1 MGEIQIPFGA
11 VSSAAADLADRE
23 NDLVNYFLTVDT
35 QPIATVVARALGGR
49 GPRGYGVSL
58 VLSRI
63 LKVKQVFISDRVLAQ
78 RLKEVATYRRLCGFS
93 DGKVPAHNTYS
104 TLRKTLGVTGHAEI
118 HAGFVRCAHALNLLD
133 PELPMLPKNR
143 RKGLVVIADSTTIR
157 AYCSTSGKKQPD
169 GTWLFTDPSVAFGRP
184 HHRDKFPVGHKAH
197 SLIAITGVPL
207 VSLLSARNEP
217 DQDYLFP
224 LLDQFG
230 KRFPEIKI
238 AYIVLDKGYDAEA
251 NHRKLYE
258 DYDIIPVIIRK
269 KTAYPKRFT
278 ADGIPLC
285 IWGQHMT
292 RTGVDYA
299 RKRTRYACK
308 KVCQRAEQM
317 TLNCPYLGDASPNGQ
332 IRYTK
337 FDDDYRKYGPAIP
350 GSMIYKKLKPMR
362 TAIER
367 SYGLVKENRYRM
379 EYTNTYMGL
388 DNVLIHV
395 IEHDISLTLD
405 IIFMFKR
412 YGRVS
417 PLLNLNY

>member
-1 MGEIQIPFGA
+1 MGGIQIPFG
-11 VSSAAADLADRE
+11 VISSAGADLADPE
-23 NDLVNYFLTVDT
+23 NDLVNYFLSIDT
-35 QPIATVVARALGGR
+35 QRIAAVIASAFGTR
-49 GPRGYGVSL
+49 GPKGYGVSL

-63 LKVKQVFISDRVLAQ
+63 LKVKQLFVSDRILAQ

-104 TLRKTLGVTGHAEI
+104 TLRKALGVRGYAQI
-118 HAGFVRCAHALNLLD
+118 HAGFIRSAHSLNLLD

-143 RKGLVVIADSTTIR
+143 RKGLIVIADLTTIR

-169 GTWLFTDPSVAFGRP
+169 GTWLFTDPSVTFGRP
-184 HHRDKFPVGHKAH
+184 HHRDKFPIGHKAH
-197 SLIAITGVPL
+197 SLMAITGVPL
-207 VSLLSARNEP
+207 VSEISPRNAA

-224 LLDQFG
+224 LLDEFR
-230 KRFPEIKI
+230 KRFPEMNI
-238 AYIVLDKGYDAEA
+238 AYIVLDRGYDAEPI
-251 NHRKLYE
+251 HRKLYE
-258 DYDIIPVIIRK
+258 DYDITPIIVRK
-269 KTAYPKRFT
+269 KAAYPNGF
-278 ADGIPLC
+278 APDGIPLC
-285 IWGQHMT
+285 IWGQRMS
-292 RTGVDYA
+292 RTGIDYA

-317 TLNCPYLGDASPNGQ
+317 TFDCPYLDNSFSNGQ

-337 FDDDYRKYGPAIP
+337 FQDGYRKYGPAMP
-350 GSMIYKKLKPMR
+350 GSSIYQKLKPLR

-367 SYGLVKENRYRM
+367 NYGLVKENRYRM
-379 EYTNTYMGL
+379 ETTNTYMGM
-388 DNVLIHV
+388 DNVLMHV

-412 YGRVS
+412 YGKIS